1 MKNKKSKIVI
11 LLLLLLFTGLV
22 GYGVYS
28 YYWAKGT
35 FTGTESITIASF
47 NPQTHIENEDFLG
60 NGGVIRL
67 DCSVA
72 QDYDSNHYE
81 YEDTD
86 NICHGSLDISNQGDT
101 DITITISEPSA
112 NTKWHNGDPGK
123 PEYMSPADNMTTS
136 AHTPTF
142 NWTTKTL
149 APGESESLDVEVYV
163 DVNDGFDDSSAIE
176 ATSSISD
183 ADDSYHS
190 YIQAYVSF
198 KAKATQVHD

>member
-47 NPQTHIENEDFLG
+47 NPQTYIENEDFLG
-60 NGGVIRL
+60 NGGEIRL

-72 QDYDSNHYE
+72 GSYNSQYYDG
-81 YEDTD
+81 TD
-86 NICHGSLDISNQGDT
+86 NICQGSLQISNNGDT
-101 DITITISEPSA
+101 DIVITISDATSNSKFIHGEP
-112 NTKWHNGDPGK
+112 GR
-123 PEYMSPADNMTTS
+123 PEYMGPADNMSVTTNS
-136 AHTPTF
+136 PSF

-149 APGESESLDVEVYV
+149 APGESDNLEVEVYAEV
-163 DVNDGFDDSSAIE
+163 SDGFDSSSAIQ
-176 ATSSISD
+176 ATEGIYDQSGS
-183 ADDSYHS
+183 SYHDN
-190 YIQAYVSF
+190 IQVYVSF
-198 KAKATQVHD
+198 KAKAEQVHD